1 MSEFKR
7 ARSSEQKLER
17 FEEVKAVTAQLFK
30 ERPYHEITMSTIG
43 ENLGWTR
50 ANVYKYFSSKEEVF
64 LSLAEDSRDAYVDDL
79 LKAFSK
85 KKDLTNE
92 EIAKKWASIFD
103 KNRDWATYGAILVS
117 IVEENVSLER
127 LKVFKQGYYEE
138 LDELTQA
145 VSENVGIPQQNFA
158 DFFCAIHYHACGLSG
173 VCTTN
178 PLVQQAIKELGIKRP
193 SVNFKKDMQHF
204 VEICLKG
211 YGE

>member
-7 ARSSEQKLER
+7 ARSNEQKQER
-17 FEEVKAVTAQLFK
+17 FEEVKAVTARLFN
-30 ERPYHEITMSTIG
+30 EHAYHEITMSTIG

-64 LSLAEDSRDAYVDDL
+64 LSLAEDARDCYVQDL

-85 KKDLTNE
+85 KKDLTRP
-92 EIAKKWASIFD
+92 EIAKKWGSICD

-138 LDELTQA
+138 LELLVQTVA
-145 VSENVGIPQQNFA
+145 ENIGIPQQNFA
-158 DFFCAIHYHACGLSG
+158 DFFTAIHYHACGLSG
-173 VCTTN
+173 VCATN
-178 PLVQQAIKELGIKRP
+178 PLVQQAIKELGIKHP
-193 SVNFKKDMQHF
+193 SVNFKKDMQRF
-204 VEICLKG
+204 IAICLEG
-211 YGE
+211 YSE